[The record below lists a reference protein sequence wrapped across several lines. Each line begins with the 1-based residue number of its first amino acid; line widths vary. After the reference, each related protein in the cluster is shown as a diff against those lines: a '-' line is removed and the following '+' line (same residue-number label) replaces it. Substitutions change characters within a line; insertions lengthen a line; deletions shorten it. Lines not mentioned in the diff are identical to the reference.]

1 MPTYEYE
8 CNECGCRMELIQ
20 RVTDPPPKK
29 CDQCGGGMRKLLFP
43 VSVIY
48 KGSGFYTTDY
58 ARKGTGSGDDGD
70 GGKRDAKLDKKEAG
84 KESKPSKAD
93 AKT

>member
-8 CNECGCRMELIQ
+8 CCRCGERTELLQ
-20 RVTDPPPKK
+20 RVSDPPLKK
-29 CDQCGGGMRKLLFP
+29 CGKCGGKVRKLLFP
-43 VSVIY
+43 VGVIY

-58 ARKGTGSGDDGD
+58 ARKGSTSGDDGN
-70 GGKRDAKLDKKEAG
+70 GKREKKLDKKES
-84 KESKPSKAD
+84 EPPKAD